1 MNQNQSLMQMLV
13 NQMRTTSPKELVQKS
28 VGNNKNQ
35 TINELVKWA
44 ENGDTKD
51 LKNFARDAFKEQGR
65 DFDKEFS
72 EFMKNFK

>member
-1 MNQNQSLMQMLV
+1 
-13 NQMRTTSPKELVQKS
+13 MRTTSPKELVQKAAR
-28 VGNNKNQ
+28 NNKNQ

-44 ENGDTKD
+44 ENGDTRD
-51 LKNFARDAFKEQGR
+51 LENFARDAFKEQGR

>member
-1 MNQNQSLMQMLV
+1 
-13 NQMRTTSPKELVQKS
+13 MRTTSPKELVQKA

-51 LKNFARDAFKEQGR
+51 LENFARDAFKEQGR

>member
-1 MNQNQSLMQMLV
+1 
-13 NQMRTTSPKELVQKS
+13 MRTTSPKELVQKAA
-28 VGNNKNQ
+28 GNNKNQ

-44 ENGDTKD
+44 ENGDTRD
-51 LKNFARDAFKEQGR
+51 LENFARDAFKEQGR

>member
-13 NQMRTTSPKELVQKS
+13 NQMRTTSPKELVQKA

-44 ENGDTKD
+44 ENGDAKD
-51 LKNFARDAFKEQGR
+51 LENFARDAFKEQGR

>member
-1 MNQNQSLMQMLV
+1 
-13 NQMRTTSPKELVQKS
+13 MRTTSPKELVQKA

-44 ENGDTKD
+44 ENGDTRD
-51 LKNFARDAFKEQGR
+51 LENFARDAFKEQGR

>member
-1 MNQNQSLMQMLV
+1 MK
-13 NQMRTTSPKELVQKS
+13 TTSPKELVQKA

-35 TINELVKWA
+35 TIDELMKWA

-51 LKNFARDAFKEQGR
+51 LENFARDAFKNQGR
-65 DFDKEFS
+65 DFDKEFA

>member
-1 MNQNQSLMQMLV
+1 
-13 NQMRTTSPKELVQKS
+13 MRTTSPKELVQKS

>member
-1 MNQNQSLMQMLV
+1 MK
-13 NQMRTTSPKELVQKS
+13 TTSPKELVRRA

-35 TINELVKWA
+35 TIDELMKWA

-51 LKNFARDAFKEQGR
+51 LENFARDAFKNQGR
-65 DFDKEFS
+65 DFDKEFA

>member
-1 MNQNQSLMQMLV
+1 MK
-13 NQMRTTSPKELVQKS
+13 TTSPKELVQRA

-35 TINELVKWA
+35 TIDELMKWA

-51 LKNFARDAFKEQGR
+51 LENFARDAFKNQGR
-65 DFDKEFS
+65 DFDKEFA